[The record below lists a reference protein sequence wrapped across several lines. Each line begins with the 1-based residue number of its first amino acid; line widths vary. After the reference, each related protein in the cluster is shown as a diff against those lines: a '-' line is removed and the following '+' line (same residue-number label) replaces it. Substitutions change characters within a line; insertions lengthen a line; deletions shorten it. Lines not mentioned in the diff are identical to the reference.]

1 VNIAKPNASDRWDSR
16 TTFVLALSASSLGL
30 GNLWRLSYLSGENGG
45 GAFVITYVLCL
56 FFFAVPVMVAE
67 VVLGSYGGPDTMAA
81 MSRASDSS
89 MLSRGW
95 RLVGAL
101 ACLTGLLILSLYVVV
116 AGWSLAYAGFM
127 QEGVF
132 STARAVEVGAY
143 FEFFLTQSTLQ
154 IYWQSL
160 FLLVVV
166 GTVVLGVQRGL
177 AMLVWFAVPL
187 MLAMLAFLVK
197 FGFDNGDLDAT
208 RDYLF
213 STTMVDF
220 TPRSALVALGHAL
233 FTLGVGV
240 GTGITYG
247 AYAPHRV
254 PIGRSVMAV
263 AVFDT
268 VIAILAGL
276 AIYSIVF
283 ANNMEPTAGPGL
295 LFISLPYAFGNLME
309 GELAGTVFFALLG
322 LAALGSAVAILEPIV
337 ATLKRELR
345 LERLTTT
352 LLVGTVVWLVSL
364 AIVASLGPASEF
376 KWFGTHNLLTL
387 IDTVTSTL
395 LLPLVSLLI
404 VLFVGWCMRPE
415 ILRLVLTRESD
426 LFFSLWRVLL
436 RYIAPPAIILL
447 MLAPSYWP

>member
-1 VNIAKPNASDRWDSR
+1 
-16 TTFVLALSASSLGL
+16 
-30 GNLWRLSYLSGENGG
+30 
-45 GAFVITYVLCL
+45 
-56 FFFAVPVMVAE
+56 
-67 VVLGSYGGPDTMAA
+67 
-81 MSRASDSS
+81 
-89 MLSRGW
+89 
-95 RLVGAL
+95 
-101 ACLTGLLILSLYVVV
+101 
-116 AGWSLAYAGFM
+116 M